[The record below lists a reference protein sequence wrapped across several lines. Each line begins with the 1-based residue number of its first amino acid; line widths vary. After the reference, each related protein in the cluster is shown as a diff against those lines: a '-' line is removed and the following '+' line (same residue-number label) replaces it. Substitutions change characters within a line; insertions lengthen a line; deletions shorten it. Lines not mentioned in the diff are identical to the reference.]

1 MSFILFIKKTKKNSE
16 NWQIENFNE
25 DYLNSNSA
33 PTFVSEQYHSLGN
46 DRVKLFFYDHGSEI
60 PGDSYIQDDEGLY
73 FTFGA
78 AINLDTNNSDTK
90 NIFKSLQLN
99 RHSDEIQGDFVSFG
113 LDANGDGALYSTLMT
128 FNRVFYY
135 EDENILAFSSEIKLI
150 FNSLNCFRHGGVSD
164 FLNLDF
170 IHDSIH
176 NEWAEREFPDSTM
189 INGIS
194 RLHSTTFV
202 TFSGYKP
209 AYSDNQFNLYDNKWG
224 ELYLNNKTKFYDE
237 LFEII
242 ESTNK
247 AFLNQLAGK
256 TIEVLMSGGLD
267 SRLTV
272 SILSALAP
280 QYNIRLTSKSWGP
293 EDHPDVVIG
302 KKIAEMLSIP
312 FKNLHGDGKLFYPQ
326 NLEDFKKCI
335 KLSQGD
341 WNSNDFRTS
350 NTFVKRIVVS
360 GQDNYK
366 RHNWAKIYG
375 MNRWYAARMQYT
387 KTLPII
393 SIEVVNKAALV
404 YSKHNFHSGLFE
416 FSHELLQRFTPSLL
430 DIPLVGMSIPQHFVE
445 PYSTVAKSKTMPSQ
459 EAEAFWD
466 PTLVSEALVLN
477 KNAKSCK
484 YNFDIDLVANDKR
497 KRRIAMDFASMLN
510 EKLL

>member
-1 MSFILFIKKTKKNSE
+1 MSFILFIKKTENNSE

-78 AINLDTNNSDTK
+78 SIDLETNKSDAK
-90 NIFKSLQLN
+90 SVFKKLQQN
-99 RHSDEIQGDFVSFG
+99 RHSDEIQGDFVSLG
-113 LDANGDGALYSTLMT
+113 LDTNGDGALYSTLMT
-128 FNRVFYY
+128 FNRIFYY
-135 EDENILAFSSEIKLI
+135 EDENVFVFSSEIKLM
-150 FNSLNCFRHGGVSD
+150 FNSLNCFRKGGVCD

-170 IHDSIH
+170 INDSIH
-176 NEWAEREFPDSTM
+176 NEWTEREFPDYTM
-189 INGIS
+189 MNGIK
-194 RLHSTTFV
+194 RLHSTMFV
-202 TFSGYKP
+202 TFNGYKP
-209 AYSDNQFNLYDNKWG
+209 TFSDNQFKLYDKKWG
-224 ELYLNNKTKFYDE
+224 GLYTNNKKKFYDE

-242 ESTNK
+242 ERANK

-272 SILSALAP
+272 AILSALAP
-280 QYNIRLTSKSWGP
+280 QYNITLTSKSWGP
-293 EDHPDVVIG
+293 VDHPDVIIG
-302 KKIAEMLSIP
+302 KRVAETLGIS
-312 FKNLHGDGKLFYPQ
+312 FKNLHGDGELFYPQ
-326 NLEDFKKCI
+326 KIEDFKRCI

-350 NTFVKRIVVS
+350 NVFVKRIVVS

-393 SIEVVNKAALV
+393 SIEIVNKIALV
-404 YSKHNFHSGLFE
+404 YSKHNFHNGLFE
-416 FSHELLQRFTPSLL
+416 FSHELLQRFAPSLL

-459 EAEAFWD
+459 EVEAYWD
-466 PTLVSEALVLN
+466 PSLVSEALVLN

-484 YNFDIDLVANDKR
+484 HEFNINLVANDKR

-510 EKLL
+510 ERYL